1 MTFDQLET
9 LSDEVKK
16 TFQPEFIFLIFPD
29 KVQHFPARDWQIGQF
44 QEALATILGADYQ
57 LDIWK
62 GMLVARSRQ
71 KEVLAVLPRFH
82 DLTEL
87 TPKKSIDS

>member
-9 LSDEVKK
+9 LSDEVKT

-29 KVQHFPARDWQIGQF
+29 KVQHFPVRDWKIGQF
-44 QEALATILGADYQ
+44 QDALTQHLGANYQ
-57 LDIWK
+57 LETWN
-62 GMLVARSRQ
+62 GMVVARSRQ

-87 TPKKSIDS
+87 TLKKSIDS

>member
-1 MTFDQLET
+1 MTFDRLET
-9 LSDEVKK
+9 LSDEILT

-62 GMLVARSRQ
+62 GMLIARSRQ

>member
-1 MTFDQLET
+1 MTFDQLEV
-9 LSDEVKK
+9 LSDEIKT

-44 QEALATILGADYQ
+44 QEALATILGEDYQ